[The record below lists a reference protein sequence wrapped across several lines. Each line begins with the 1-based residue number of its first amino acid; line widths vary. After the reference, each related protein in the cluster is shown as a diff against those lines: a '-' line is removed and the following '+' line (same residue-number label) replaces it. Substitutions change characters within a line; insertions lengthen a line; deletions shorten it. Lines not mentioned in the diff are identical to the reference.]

1 MHRIWLMSLA
11 ALLCVAV
18 ARADEKPKKDSE
30 KADKPKAPEVNKEAP
45 SIEGPDLDGKDFKL
59 SDYRG
64 KVVMLDFWGH
74 W

>member
-1 MHRIWLMSLA
+1 MENLQVGM
-11 ALLCVAV
+11 VA
-18 ARADEKPKKDSE
+18 
-30 KADKPKAPEVNKEAP
+30 
-45 SIEGPDLDGKDFKL
+45 PDIKGQDQDGIAFKL

>member
-1 MHRIWLMSLA
+1 MHRIWLMPLA
-11 ALLCVAV
+11 MLLCVAM
-18 ARADEKPKKDSE
+18 ACADDKGKNGSAKG
-30 KADKPKAPEVNKEAP
+30 DKPKAPAVSKEVPE
-45 SIEGPDLDGKDFKL
+45 IQGPDLDDKDFKL